1 MRYFVQ
7 LSFSII
13 SAQLEKTEI
22 WLIQYYFT
30 VLFHQGKKKKIASNA
45 RGIYPVMHFYN
56 ILIFYTIEP
65 MIESDSFMDVLAE
78 DIHLLTFTKTVEITM
93 NLQSPSLWM
102 SSSFIRINY

>member
-1 MRYFVQ
+1 MLYFVQ

-93 NLQSPSLWM
+93 NLQSQSLWM
-102 SSSFIRINY
+102 SSSFICINY